1 MVADLTGVYAP
12 SCESFPLH
20 STEVPG
26 SRVPGQTG
34 HYRNAIWNDLKGVL
48 GRWTLTEMWESGLHQ
63 AHDRPCLGHR
73 EVISTEPMKWA
84 PEYTWQ
90 TFDEVDKRRRALGTA
105 IENLFRSG
113 GFPVGQEFEGVGIWS
128 VNRPEWQIVDL
139 ACTAY
144 GKVTVALYD
153 TLGPGAVEY
162 VINHS
167 ELPIVFCAAKQL
179 SSLLAC
185 ADNCPTLKMIV
196 SMDRL
201 DPTTKAAL
209 VKTGTEKGVEIK
221 EIREL
226 EADGRRDI
234 IKPFK
239 AKLDQVAVI
248 CYTSGTTGDPKGVV
262 ITHGNMSAAVLGYL
276 HGMPVLPFNFVLFS
290 YLPLAHIYGR
300 LVELI
305 TLAMGGCVGY
315 FTGSPSNLLSDIQ
328 CLRPHFL
335 PSVPRVLNR
344 VYGSVMA
351 TARAPGLK
359 GVLFRRA
366 MAAKLYY
373 LKETGVN
380 THALWDALVFKKV
393 QAVLGGRIAFMCSGS
408 APIAPEIMDFLK
420 IAFACEV
427 KEGYG
432 MTETGACTAITRYDD
447 REGSGTVGGLT
458 FNNEGKLVDVPE
470 LGYLSTDSPNARGEL
485 CLRGDNVFTRYYRD
499 EKKTAEAIDA
509 DGWFHT
515 GDVAEVDSAGRFKI
529 IDRVKNIMKLS
540 QGEYVALEKVTN
552 IYSACPVVSQIFVHG
567 DSLRDHLVAIVVPDP
582 AVLSDISG
590 VKFDHTAVPAV
601 AAAIK
606 EPRII
611 KAALDVMT
619 SHARASGLKGFE
631 TVRDIHVTLDQFTV
645 ENNTMTPTFKIQRL
659 NAYTMYKDVIDSLY
673 AKGVV
678 V

>member
-1 MVADLTGVYAP
+1 MVADLVGVYAP
-12 SCESFPLH
+12 SCEKFPLH
-20 STEVPG
+20 STEIPG
-26 SRVPGQTG
+26 TRVPGQTG

-63 AHDRPCLGHR
+63 ARDRPCLGYR
-73 EVISTEPMKWA
+73 QVVSTEPMKWA

-90 TFDEVDKRRRALGTA
+90 TFKEVDLRRRALGTA
-105 IENLFRSG
+105 IEGLFRSG
-113 GFPVGQEFEGVGIWS
+113 RFPAGLEFEGVGIWS

-139 ACTAY
+139 ACAAY
-144 GKVTVALYD
+144 NKVTVALYD

-167 ELPIVFCAAKQL
+167 ELPVVFCGDKQI
-179 SSLLAC
+179 SSLLVSS
-185 ADNCPTLKMIV
+185 DKCPTLKMIV
-196 SMDRL
+196 CMDRL
-201 DPTTKAAL
+201 EAATKAEL
-209 VKTGTEKGVEIK
+209 IKIGNEKGVEIK
-221 EIREL
+221 EMREL
-226 EADGRRDI
+226 EADGM
-234 IKPFK
+234 KNPMQPFK
-239 AKLDQVAVI
+239 ATLDQLAVI

-305 TLAMGGCVGY
+305 TLAMGGCIGY
-315 FTGSPSNLLSDIQ
+315 FTGTPANLVSDIQ
-328 CLRPHFL
+328 CLKPHFL

-359 GVLFRRA
+359 GIMFRRA
-366 MAAKLYY
+366 MNAKLYY
-373 LKETGVN
+373 LKHSGIN

-408 APIAPEIMDFLK
+408 APIAPEVMDFLK
-420 IAFACEV
+420 IAFACE
-427 KEGYG
+427 GYG
-432 MTETGACTAITRYDD
+432 MSETGACTAITRHDD
-447 REGSGTVGGLT
+447 RNGSGTVGGLT

-470 LGYLSTDSPNARGEL
+470 LGYLATDLPNARGEL
-485 CLRGDNVFTRYYRD
+485 CLRGDNVFSRYYKD

-515 GDVAEVDSAGRFKI
+515 GDVAEIDPSGRFKI

-552 IYSACPVVSQIFVHG
+552 VYSALPLIAQIFVYG

-582 AVLSDISG
+582 ATLSNISSI
-590 VKFDHTAVPAV
+590 KFDPTAPPAV
-601 AAAIK
+601 AATIK
-606 EPRII
+606 EPEIV
-611 KAALDVMT
+611 KATLAAMT
-619 SHARASGLKGFE
+619 AHGKASGLKGFE
-631 TVRDIHVTLDQFTV
+631 MVRDIHLTMDQFTV
-645 ENNTMTPTFKIQRL
+645 ENNTMTPTFKIQRR
-659 NAYTMYKDVIDSLY
+659 
-673 AKGVV
+673 VV
-678 V
+678 QGEKCI